1 MVVNVVDKVE
11 ADSTDGLFPHHRL
24 VQDPGQVFNK
34 NLKSSYRFKEEL

>member
-24 VQDPGQVFNK
+24 VQDPGQVVNK
-34 NLKSSYRFKEEL
+34 NLKNT